1 MIPASLKALIDAT
14 EGQRV
19 VSWAG
24 RELWLANEAWG
35 QLAISLQG
43 AQVLHYLPTPEDA
56 RAAGAYP
63 APEDARAAGAYPAP
77 EAEQG
82 APTADAAG
90 IDSGAEDPL
99 VPGGWLWVT
108 PTPQEAPGA
117 IRGGIPLCWPWFANE
132 NTADESPDRS
142 GPMHGPARKAIWQ
155 LDAVDEHEEGIEVHL
170 SLPERLHS
178 QLHPRAVVQANAQR
192 LHVELIT
199 EHVGDTPI
207 KMTAALHSYLAVDNV
222 LACRVEGLA
231 GARYLDKLRDF
242 AESEQQGELGIRSGV
257 DRIYHSNAEVVLDDG
272 QRRLRIARQNSDS
285 VVVWNPGEQ
294 PHPDTPQLSA
304 RRFLCVESAN
314 TRLDPVWL
322 VPGAQ
327 HMLGTTLSL
336 AGE

>member
-14 EGQRV
+14 EGQRI

-24 RELWLANEAWG
+24 REIWVANEIWG

-43 AQVLHYLPTPEDA
+43 AQVLHYLP
-56 RAAGAYP
+56 
-63 APEDARAAGAYPAP
+63 APEDARATGEPA
-77 EAEQG
+77 
-82 APTADAAG
+82 T
-90 IDSGAEDPL
+90 INSGVDDPL
-99 VPGGWLWVT
+99 VAGGWLWVT

-117 IRGGIPLCWPWFANE
+117 IRGGIPLCWPWFASE

-142 GPMHGPARKAIWQ
+142 GPMHGPARKANWQ

-207 KMTAALHSYLAVDNV
+207 KMTAALHSYLAVDDV
-222 LACRVEGLA
+222 FACRVEGLI
-231 GARYLDKLRDF
+231 GARYLDKLKDF
-242 AESEQQGELGIRSGV
+242 AESEQQGELGVRSGV
-257 DRIYHSNAEVVLDDG
+257 DRIYHSNAEVTLDDG
-272 QRRLRIARQNSDS
+272 QRRMRVARQNSDS
-285 VVVWNPGEQ
+285 VVVWNPGDNV
-294 PHPDTPQLSA
+294 HPDTPPLTA
-304 RRFLCVESAN
+304 RRFLCIESAN
-314 TRLDPVWL
+314 TRLDPVWM

-336 AGE
+336 TND